1 MCTYIAHVPVHEHVQ
16 VCILCLYT
24 LLSYSCGPPPELDN
38 GNMTFDSTL
47 FGSVATYECDED
59 YFFDDGTQ
67 TTRTCLE
74 SGEWSNE
81 NLLCSEF
88 VSESHGVKSPR

>member
-1 MCTYIAHVPVHEHVQ
+1 MD
-16 VCILCLYT
+16 
-24 LLSYSCGPPPELDN
+24 CGPPPEIDN
-38 GNMTFDSTL
+38 GNVTFDSTL

-59 YFFDDGTQ
+59 YFFDDGIK

-81 NLLCSEF
+81 DILCSECLKIKYLYL
-88 VSESHGVKSPR
+88 VRGEK